1 MTGGRRRRGSAG
13 IWLLVLLVGGQL
25 IRTVPATA
33 AAPATVFAEGTIT
46 SISPDAL
53 VVATSSGSTQV
64 KPTPQ
69 TRVSRR
75 IAVTLDAITAGDYI
89 GASSRREADGS
100 LTAVYINIFPPSLRN
115 QIPEGESPWLGG
127 NVMTNAVVTDYVT
140 EISGRTLL
148 VKFRDTTVRITV
160 PPGAEITRYFVTTR
174 ADLRVGRRV
183 LALGTA
189 GADGSLIARSIQ
201 IAPGR

>member
-1 MTGGRRRRGSAG
+1 MRLGNAVV
-13 IWLLVLLVGGQL
+13 WLLVLLVGGQL
-25 IRTVPATA
+25 ISTVPPTG

-46 SISPDAL
+46 SLSPDSL
-53 VVATSSGSTQV
+53 VLATSSGSTQV
-64 KPTPQ
+64 KMTAQ

-75 IAVTLDAITAGDYI
+75 IAVTLDDIKAGDYI

-100 LTAVYINIFPPSLRN
+100 LTAVYVNIFPPSLRN

-127 NVMTNAVVTDYVT
+127 NVMTNAVVTEYVT
-140 EISGRTLL
+140 GISGRTLL
-148 VKFRDTTVRITV
+148 VKFRDMTVRINV

-183 LALGTA
+183 LALGTT

>member
-1 MTGGRRRRGSAG
+1 MTGGGRRLVS
-13 IWLLVLLVGGQL
+13 LLVVLLGGQL
-25 IRTVPATA
+25 IGAVPTTG

-46 SISPDAL
+46 AISPEGL
-53 VVATSSGSTQV
+53 VIATSSGPTQV
-64 KPTPQ
+64 KMTAQ

-75 IAVTLDAITAGDYI
+75 IAVTLDDIKAGDYI
-89 GASSRREADGS
+89 GASSRRGADGS
-100 LTAVYINIFPPSLRN
+100 LTAVYVNIFPPSLRN

-183 LALGTA
+183 LALGA
-189 GADGSLIARSIQ
+189 SGADGSLIARSIQ

>member
-1 MTGGRRRRGSAG
+1 M
-13 IWLLVLLVGGQL
+13 LVVLVGGQL

-53 VVATSSGSTQV
+53 VVATSRGSTQV
-64 KPTPQ
+64 KLTPQ

-75 IAVTLDAITAGDYI
+75 IAATLDDIKAGDFI

-100 LTAVYINIFPPSLRN
+100 LTAVYVNIFPPSLRH
-115 QIPEGESPWLGG
+115 QIPEGEFPWLGG
-127 NVMTNAVVTDYVT
+127 NVMTNAVVAEYVT
-140 EISGRTLL
+140 GISGRTLL
-148 VKFRDTTVRITV
+148 VKFRDTTVRINV
-160 PPGAEITRYFVTTR
+160 PPGAEITRYFATTR

-183 LALGTA
+183 LALGTS

>member
-1 MTGGRRRRGSAG
+1 VTGGRRRRGSAG

-100 LTAVYINIFPPSLRN
+100 LTARINFPP
-115 QIPEGESPWLGG
+115 G
-127 NVMTNAVVTDYVT
+127 T
-140 EISGRTLL
+140 
-148 VKFRDTTVRITV
+148 
-160 PPGAEITRYFVTTR
+160 EITRYFVTTR

-189 GADGSLIARSIQ
+189 GADGSLIAISIQ

>member
-1 MTGGRRRRGSAG
+1 MRLRNAVV
-13 IWLLVLLVGGQL
+13 WLLVLLVGSQL
-25 IRTVPATA
+25 ISTVPPTG

-46 SISPDAL
+46 SIAPDGL
-53 VVATSSGSTQV
+53 VLATSGGSTQV
-64 KPTPQ
+64 KMTAQ

-75 IAVTLDAITAGDYI
+75 IAVTLDDIKSGDYI

-100 LTAVYINIFPPSLRN
+100 LTAVYVNIFPPSLRN

-127 NVMTNAVVTDYVT
+127 NVMTNAVVTEYVT
-140 EISGRTLL
+140 GISGRTLL
-148 VKFRDTTVRITV
+148 VKFRDVTVRINV

-183 LALGTA
+183 LALGTS

>member
-13 IWLLVLLVGGQL
+13 VWLLAVLAGGQL
-25 IRTVPATA
+25 IRTVPPTA

-46 SISPDAL
+46 AISPDGL

-64 KPTPQ
+64 KLTPQ

-75 IAVTLDAITAGDYI
+75 VAVTLDDIKAGDYI

-100 LTAVYINIFPPSLRN
+100 LTARINFPP
-115 QIPEGESPWLGG
+115 G
-127 NVMTNAVVTDYVT
+127 T
-140 EISGRTLL
+140 
-148 VKFRDTTVRITV
+148 
-160 PPGAEITRYFVTTR
+160 EITRYFVTTR

>member
-1 MTGGRRRRGSAG
+1 MRLGSAVV
-13 IWLLVLLVGGQL
+13 WLLVLLVGGQL
-25 IRTVPATA
+25 IGTVPPTG
-33 AAPATVFAEGTIT
+33 AAPGTVFAEGTIT
-46 SISPDAL
+46 SIAPDGL
-53 VVATSSGSTQV
+53 VLATSSGSTQV
-64 KPTPQ
+64 KMTAQ

-75 IAVTLDAITAGDYI
+75 IAVTLDDIKSGDYI

-100 LTAVYINIFPPSLRN
+100 LTAVYVNIFPPSLRN
-115 QIPEGESPWLGG
+115 QIPEGETPWLGG
-127 NVMTNAVVTDYVT
+127 NVMTNAVVTEYVT
-140 EISGRTLL
+140 GISGRTLL
-148 VKFRDTTVRITV
+148 VKFRDMTVRINV

-183 LALGTA
+183 LALGTT